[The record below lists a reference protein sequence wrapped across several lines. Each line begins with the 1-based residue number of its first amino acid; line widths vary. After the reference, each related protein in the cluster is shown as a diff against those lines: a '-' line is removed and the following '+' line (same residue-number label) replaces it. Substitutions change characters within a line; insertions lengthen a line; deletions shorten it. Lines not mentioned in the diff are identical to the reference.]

1 MSDILTID
9 TSVAAGIK
17 QPEQKFEPLPV
28 FDDKHPLLS
37 EIMPEYVGVL
47 PDREMTKIV
56 GRLKVT
62 MKLYS
67 GLGLSANQCGI
78 KQRVFVIGTDQF
90 QMACI
95 NPKVIKVSEELVKD
109 TEGCLSFP
117 LLGLSITRPK
127 EVAVTYQDYNGEWKQ
142 ATFSGI
148 SARCF
153 QHELDHLNGIVYT
166 SVAKPMALQSGMKKV
181 EKFYKKYFSPQQ
193 LKKLQHGQ
201 TTKNNQHGIR

>member
-9 TSVAAGIK
+9 TAVAAGIK

-117 LLGLSITRPK
+117 AFFLNFPRPK
-127 EVAVTYQDYNGEWKQ
+127 WVEVEYTNENGDKKQ
-142 ATFSGI
+142 TMLEGLT
-148 SARCF
+148 ARCF
-153 QHELDHLNGIVYT
+153 LHELDHLNGVKFT
-166 SVAKPMALQSGMKKV
+166 SYVGATSLLQAKRKQEKLFKKILRR
-181 EKFYKKYFSPQQ
+181 KK
-193 LKKLQHGQ
+193 
-201 TTKNNQHGIR
+201 

>member
-1 MSDILTID
+1 M
-9 TSVAAGIK
+9 
-17 QPEQKFEPLPV
+17 
-28 FDDKHPLLS
+28 S

-117 LLGLSITRPK
+117 AFFLNFPRPK
-127 EVAVTYQDYNGEWKQ
+127 WVEVVYTNENGDKKQ
-142 ATFSGI
+142 TMLEGLT
-148 SARCF
+148 ARCF
-153 QHELDHLNGIVYT
+153 LHELDHLNGVKFT
-166 SVAKPMALQSGMKKV
+166 SYVGATSLLQAKRKQEKLFKKILRR
-181 EKFYKKYFSPQQ
+181 KK
-193 LKKLQHGQ
+193 
-201 TTKNNQHGIR
+201 